1 VATTG
6 AARARGKETALPQ
19 SATINIRDQK
29 PHPAG
34 EVEVTPDGGRIRF
47 NNRDKKEYRIRFWRV
62 GTPPPEGI
70 DLLLPGESSLTVLIK
85 KGDEFDFS
93 VMRRKIDNVLNG
105 QGGGPIKN

>member
-6 AARARGKETALPQ
+6 AARAREKALPR
-19 SATINIRDQK
+19 SATITIRAQK

-34 EVEVTPDGGRIRF
+34 EVEVTPDSGTIRF
-47 NNRDKKEYRIRFWRV
+47 LNKDKHDYRLRFWRV
-62 GTPPPEGI
+62 GTPSGHGI
-70 DLLLPGESSLTVLIK
+70 DMLLPGESSLTVLIK

-105 QGGGPIKN
+105 QWGGPIKN